1 MWLAMMMALSPEAQS
16 RFTVMPGMCSG
27 SPASRVAI
35 RATLR
40 FSSPAPLALPR
51 MTSSMLS
58 GSSPARD
65 DGLADHQCGQVIGAD
80 RGEGSAVAAH
90 RRAGA
95 ANKKGLNHKNKS
107 FSPVKWAGQRIIYR
121 PFVL

>member
-1 MWLAMMMALSPEAQS
+1 MDSTPPAITMSAAPDLIIWLAMMMALRPEAQS

-27 SPASRVAI
+27 RPARMVAI

-58 GSSPARD
+58 GSSPARATASRTTRAARSS
-65 DGLADHQCGQVIGAD
+65 GRTA
-80 RGEGSAVAAH
+80 ESA
-90 RRAGA
+90 
-95 ANKKGLNHKNKS
+95 
-107 FSPVKWAGQRIIYR
+107 P
-121 PFVL
+121 P